1 MRFCRIACPDTLLYG
16 LAPWGT
22 TSYDGLIPMA
32 ITLCMIV
39 KNEADRLPTCLAAAR
54 DCVDEM
60 IVLDTGSTD
69 DTAAIARSL
78 GAQVYDYVWT
88 NDFSA
93 ARNVSLGYGTGDW
106 ILVLDADEIMVP
118 AEMAAIAP
126 LLAQPD
132 LLVVNFLRQEVG
144 AEQSPYSLVS
154 RLFRR
159 HSSVYFTRPY
169 HSLIDDSVIELRQK
183 EPHWRIVDW
192 PKVAMLHDGYHPDAI
207 AALGKF
213 DRAASAMERFLAEHP
228 DDAYDCAKL
237 GALYVEQGQ
246 FDRGI
251 VLLNRGLSSTEPQVR
266 YEVLFHLG
274 IAAAS
279 QGEDEAAVEWYQQAI
294 AEPIL
299 DVLKLGAYNNLGSL
313 LHGHGLIDVAESLFA
328 QTVAIDPVFA
338 RGHYNLGLVRRERGD
353 LLGAVAAYE
362 RAIGLEP
369 TAQTYQNLG
378 VALFKLGRQS
388 ESLRA
393 FERAILAYGE
403 DPRAAQL
410 RQGLVELGL
419 A

>member
-1 MRFCRIACPDTLLYG
+1 M
-16 LAPWGT
+16 
-22 TSYDGLIPMA
+22 S

-39 KNEADRLPTCLAAAR
+39 KNEADRLPACLAAAR

-69 DTAAIARSL
+69 NTAAIARDL
-78 GAQVYDYVWT
+78 GAKVYDYAWT

-106 ILVLDADEIMVP
+106 ILVLDADEIMIP

-126 LLAQPD
+126 LLTQPD

-159 HSSVYFTRPY
+159 HPSVFFTRPY
-169 HSLIDDSVIELRQK
+169 HSLIDDSVIKLRQT
-183 EPHWRIVDW
+183 EPHWRILDY
-192 PKVAMLHDGYHPDAI
+192 PKVAMLHDGYHPDSI

-213 DRAASAMERFLAEHP
+213 DRAAIAMERFLADHP

-237 GALYVEQGQ
+237 GSLYVEQGD

-251 VLLNRGLSSTEPQVR
+251 ALLQRGLISTESQVR
-266 YEVLFHLG
+266 YEVFFHLG
-274 IAAAS
+274 IAYAT
-279 QGEDEAAVEWYQQAI
+279 QGDDEQAVEFYQQAI

-299 DVLKLGAYNNLGSL
+299 DILKLGAYNNLGSL
-313 LHGHGLIDVAESLFA
+313 LRSHGLTDAAADLFA
-328 QTVAIDPVFA
+328 QCVTIDPTFA
-338 RGHYNLGLVRRERGD
+338 RGHYNLGLARREQGN
-353 LLGAVAAYE
+353 LLGAVAAYQV
-362 RAIGLEP
+362 AIDLDP
-369 TAQTYQNLG
+369 TPQSYQNLA
-378 VALFKLGRQS
+378 VVLFKLGRQG

-393 FERAILAYGE
+393 FEQAILAYGSE
-403 DPRAAQL
+403 PMAAQL
-410 RQGLVELGL
+410 RQQLVDLGL

>member
-1 MRFCRIACPDTLLYG
+1 M
-16 LAPWGT
+16 
-22 TSYDGLIPMA
+22 S

-39 KNEADRLPTCLAAAR
+39 KNEADRLPACLAAAR

-69 DTAAIARSL
+69 DTAAIARDL
-78 GAQVYDYVWT
+78 GAEVYDYVWT

-106 ILVLDADEIMVP
+106 ILVLDADEIMIP

-126 LLAQPD
+126 LLTQPD

-159 HSSVYFTRPY
+159 HPSVFFTRPY
-169 HSLIDDSVIELRQK
+169 HSLIDDSVIELRQT
-183 EPHWRIVDW
+183 EPHWRILDW
-192 PKVAMLHDGYHPDAI
+192 PKVAMLHDGYHPDSI

-213 DRAASAMERFLAEHP
+213 DRAAIAMERFLADHP

-237 GALYVEQGQ
+237 GALYVEKGD

-251 VLLNRGLSSTEPQVR
+251 ALLQRGLISTESQVR

-274 IAAAS
+274 IAYAT
-279 QGEDEAAVEWYQQAI
+279 QGNDEKAVEFYQQAI

-299 DVLKLGAYNNLGSL
+299 DILKLGAYNNLGSL
-313 LHGHGLIDVAESLFA
+313 LLGHGLIDAAEELFS
-328 QTVAIDPVFA
+328 QCVAIDPIFA
-338 RGHYNLGLVRRERGD
+338 RGHYNLGLARREQGD
-353 LLGAVAAYE
+353 LLGAIAAYTI
-362 RAIGLEP
+362 AIGLDP
-369 TAQTYQNLG
+369 TPQAYQNLA
-378 VALFKLGRQS
+378 VALFKLGRQA

-393 FERAILAYGE
+393 FEQAILAYGS
-403 DPRAAQL
+403 DPMAKQL
-410 RQGLVELGL
+410 RQQLADLDLG
-419 A
+419 

>member
-1 MRFCRIACPDTLLYG
+1 
-16 LAPWGT
+16 
-22 TSYDGLIPMA
+22 
-32 ITLCMIV
+32 MIV
-39 KNEADRLPTCLAAAR
+39 KNEADRLPACLAAAR

-69 DTAAIARSL
+69 DTAAIAQEL
-78 GAQVYDYVWT
+78 GAEVYDYVWT

-106 ILVLDADEIMVP
+106 ILVLDADEIMIP

-126 LLAQPD
+126 LLEQQD

-159 HSSVYFTRPY
+159 HSSVFFTRPY
-169 HSLIDDSVIELRQK
+169 HSLIDDSVIELRNK
-183 EPHWRIVDW
+183 EPHWCILDW
-192 PKVAMLHDGYHPDAI
+192 PKVAMLHDGYHPDSI

-213 DRAASAMERFLAEHP
+213 DRAAIAMERFLVDHP

-237 GALYVEQGQ
+237 GALYVEQGD

-251 VLLNRGLSSTEPQVR
+251 GLLNRGLISTEPQVR
-266 YEVLFHLG
+266 YEVFFHLG
-274 IAAAS
+274 IAHGS
-279 QGEDEAAVEWYQQAI
+279 QDDDEQAVDFYQQAI

-299 DVLKLGAYNNLGSL
+299 DILKLGAYNNLGSL
-313 LHGHGLIDVAESLFA
+313 LRSHGLIDAAADLFA
-328 QTVAIDPVFA
+328 QTVAIDPSFA

-362 RAIGLEP
+362 TAIGLDP
-369 TAQTYQNLG
+369 TPQAYQNLA
-378 VALFKLGRQS
+378 VALFKLGRQA
-388 ESLRA
+388 ESLRS
-393 FERAILAYGE
+393 FEQAILAYGSN
-403 DPRAAQL
+403 PMAAQL
-410 RQGLVELGL
+410 RQQLVDLGL
-419 A
+419 G